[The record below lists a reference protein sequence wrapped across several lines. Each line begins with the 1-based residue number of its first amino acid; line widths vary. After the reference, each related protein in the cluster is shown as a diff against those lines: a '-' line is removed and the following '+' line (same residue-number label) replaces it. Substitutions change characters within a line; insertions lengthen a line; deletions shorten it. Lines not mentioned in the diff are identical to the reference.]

1 MTGKNFLSTNSNR
14 PNLKDCNAATQSIH
28 NKEEEKE
35 GNERQHYGK
44 Q

>member
-1 MTGKNFLSTNSNR
+1 VTGKNFLSTNSNR
-14 PNLKDCNAATQSIH
+14 QNLRDCNAATQSIH

-35 GNERQHYGK
+35 ENEWQHYSK